1 MDPEK
6 DQTRQE
12 KLGMSLQ
19 VLAPEPG
26 AWTSH
31 FSFLGPQGGGRR
43 MSETLQL
50 WDGDTVKMCRPGNRD
65 GVRDTPLLLGGQT
78 TTGKG

>member
-19 VLAPEPG
+19 ALAPEPG

-43 MSETLQL
+43 MSETL
-50 WDGDTVKMCRPGNRD
+50 
-65 GVRDTPLLLGGQT
+65 
-78 TTGKG
+78 